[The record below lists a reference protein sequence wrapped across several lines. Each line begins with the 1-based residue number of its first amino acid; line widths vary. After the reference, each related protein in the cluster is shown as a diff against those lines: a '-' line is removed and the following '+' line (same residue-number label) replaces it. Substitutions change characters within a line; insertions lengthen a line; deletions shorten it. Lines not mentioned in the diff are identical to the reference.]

1 MDEEFHWLI
10 SIRRNKLDL
19 WKRQKRF
26 MDAKKLVGNQHEDS
40 FQTWSGSVG
49 RLAINDPRA
58 SAETQAAQRRK
69 KNFVVVGKAKPRVQ
83 TTFTCK
89 IPPDVQWSE
98 KRMNSTDEVFQVW
111 TVLVVSQIGHCAK
124 GSKSRIM

>member
-69 KNFVVVGKAKPRVQ
+69 KVFRGCGTGKA
-83 TTFTCK
+83 TS
-89 IPPDVQWSE
+89 PDDLHLQNPARRPVVRKE
-98 KRMNSTDEVFQVW
+98 DEFLHGRSVP
-111 TVLVVSQIGHCAK
+111 AK
-124 GSKSRIM
+124 SG

>member
-10 SIRRNKLDL
+10 LIRRNKLDL

-40 FQTWSGSVG
+40 FQTWSGSVQ

-58 SAETQAAQRRK
+58 SAETQAAPRRK
-69 KNFVVVGKAKPRVQ
+69 ESFS
-83 TTFTCK
+83 
-89 IPPDVQWSE
+89 WSWE
-98 KRMNSTDEVFQVW
+98 RQSHESRRPS
-111 TVLVVSQIGHCAK
+111 LA
-124 GSKSRIM
+124 KSRQTSSGPKRG